1 MTRLLTIALALA
13 APLAAQSLAETFAHM
28 DKTAL
33 KLDAVAADIRHDVH
47 TAIIND
53 DEVDTG
59 IFRLKREKSHGVRM
73 LIDFVGKNAKTV
85 SLDDA
90 TVSVYYPKSNV
101 EQIFDIGPKKQVV
114 QQFLLLGFGATSTEL
129 KQSYDVTWVGAE
141 TIDGQQTGHI
151 KLIPKSQEA
160 LRQMTSAELWISD
173 TNGLPLQQKIVLPS
187 GDYWLVNYSKIQL
200 NSSLSSEALKI
211 KLPKGVKVEHPV
223 F

>member
-28 DKTAL
+28 DKTAQ
-33 KLDAVAADIRHDVH
+33 KLDVVVADIRHDVH

-59 IFRLKREKSHGVRM
+59 TFRLKREKSRGVRM

-114 QQFLLLGFGATSTEL
+114 QQFLLLGFGATSAEL
-129 KQSYDVTWVGAE
+129 QQSYDVTWVGAE
-141 TIDGQQTGHI
+141 TVDGQHTGHV

>member
-28 DKTAL
+28 DKTAQ
-33 KLDAVAADIRHDVH
+33 KLDVVVADIRHDVH

-59 IFRLKREKSHGVRM
+59 TFRLKREKSRGVRM

-114 QQFLLLGFGATSTEL
+114 QQFLLLGFGATSAEL
-129 KQSYDVTWVGAE
+129 QQSYDVTWVGAE
-141 TIDGQQTGHI
+141 TVDGQRTGHV

-200 NSSLSSEALKI
+200 NSSLSAEALKI